1 MKSYMPALKYL
12 IFELALTCYI
22 FAIVTAWKF
31 SIVFLGLTPFM
42 ISASMIMV
50 LMIKKYTIEEFKAY
64 GKAGSIAQ
72 EALSS
77 IRTVL
82 SLGLHKK
89 VSKTYESNLKLVE
102 KMAQKKGFLTGLFG
116 GISSGI
122 FNFIFG
128 VGIYYG
134 VYLAQTDCTDYS
146 VQNIMQSFFSIIS
159 ATQALAQALPFLR
172 EIAEAEGVA
181 QKIYDIID
189 TKSKIDVFSDKGGI
203 KIEKLQGTV
212 DFESVYFH
220 YPQRPE
226 AKILKG
232 LNLKIPAGLT
242 VALVGSR

>member
-1 MKSYMPALKYL
+1 M
-12 IFELALTCYI
+12 ILATML
-22 FAIVTAWKF
+22 
-31 SIVFLGLTPFM
+31 
-42 ISASMIMV
+42 MV

-82 SLGLHKK
+82 SLGVHKK
-89 VSKTYESNLKLVE
+89 VSKTYASNLKMAE

-122 FNFIFG
+122 FNCIFG

-134 VYLAQTDCTDYS
+134 VYLTQTDCTNYS
-146 VQNIMQSFFSIIS
+146 VQNIMQSFFSII
-159 ATQALAQALPFLR
+159 TGTFALGQALPFLR
-172 EIAEAEGVA
+172 EIAEAKGVA
-181 QKIYDIID
+181 KKIYNIID
-189 TKSKIDVFSDKGGI
+189 TKSLIDVFSGNGGI
-203 KIEKLQGTV
+203 KIEKLQGSV

-232 LNLKIPAGLT
+232 LNLKIPAGIT